1 VIDFARLQ
9 RDFPENQTLS
19 QIMSSLDA
27 FNPDDG
33 PMIAEK
39 LVDAEVPFLSVG
51 VEDGTQFFRRN
62 GVESAKLSLE
72 SHGFSES
79 VSSAFFAEFSQPLQ
93 SERDMP
99 AMDPGDWDKAFTSV
113 QASELGGETQK
124 KSRQDLHGLGV

>member
-1 VIDFARLQ
+1 
-9 RDFPENQTLS
+9 
-19 QIMSSLDA
+19 
-27 FNPDDG
+27 
-33 PMIAEK
+33 MIAEK

-62 GVESAKLSLE
+62 GVESVKSSLK

-99 AMDPGDWDKAFTSV
+99 GWRNSKEKSSRPAWTGRLTILVLLTRFWESFNHL
-113 QASELGGETQK
+113 ELGK
-124 KSRQDLHGLGV
+124 LA

>member
-1 VIDFARLQ
+1 
-9 RDFPENQTLS
+9 
-19 QIMSSLDA
+19 MSSLDA

-39 LVDAEVPFLSVG
+39 FVDAEVPFLSVG

-99 AMDPGDWDKAFTSV
+99 AMDPGDWDKAFTS
-113 QASELGGETQK
+113 EYKRPNLGGETQ
-124 KSRQDLHGLGV
+124 LGV